1 MNKVSIYHLLVLLT
15 FSLSTLSFIPSR
27 SNSPLSPLINT
38 YRRPFSRSASIDN
51 LRESLAVPKDNICR
65 AVDQTK
71 SKKLSVSDAA
81 SLAGCDLREAR
92 NGLVLLATLTGAD
105 LDVTNDGEIVYKFP
119 ENYRQILQKRSTGQQ
134 LKTLYST
141 VKAPLFSLIR
151 ISFGLFLIASLIII
165 GTSLAFISVNSSSN
179 SDDREDRRGR
189 SSPMFSYNFFGPS
202 PFDLI
207 IYGQPPRRVES
218 SEISFLESFFS
229 YIFGDGNP
237 NTDFSSEQLRAC
249 AKMIRSCGGVAV
261 AEQLAPFLDPPD
273 IPLNQREGSDSEVDS
288 ALVREQW
295 VLPAVVQLNGV
306 PSVTEEG
313 DIVYTFPDLMM
324 TAQEGDEERNGRDS
338 RAPSFLQEKIVPFS
352 RANPGQLLMAG
363 GLGVVNLIGA
373 LSLGRMLGS
382 PLVLTRYP
390 ELALVGKLFPVLL
403 GYAVLYNIIPVVRGF
418 LQEKQNNEIASR
430 NKRRQNWAMFLQSKN
445 VMIARKLAAAA
456 EARRKESLSM
466 RSVTDKDVFY
476 STSEPESRGEERLL
490 DDFDQRL
497 KRE

>member
-1 MNKVSIYHLLVLLT
+1 
-15 FSLSTLSFIPSR
+15 
-27 SNSPLSPLINT
+27 
-38 YRRPFSRSASIDN
+38 
-51 LRESLAVPKDNICR
+51 
-65 AVDQTK
+65 
-71 SKKLSVSDAA
+71 
-81 SLAGCDLREAR
+81 
-92 NGLVLLATLTGAD
+92 
-105 LDVTNDGEIVYKFP
+105 
-119 ENYRQILQKRSTGQQ
+119 
-134 LKTLYST
+134 
-141 VKAPLFSLIR
+141 
-151 ISFGLFLIASLIII
+151 
-165 GTSLAFISVNSSSN
+165 
-179 SDDREDRRGR
+179 
-189 SSPMFSYNFFGPS
+189 
-202 PFDLI
+202 
-207 IYGQPPRRVES
+207 
-218 SEISFLESFFS
+218 
-229 YIFGDGNP
+229 
-237 NTDFSSEQLRAC
+237 
-249 AKMIRSCGGVAV
+249 MIRSCGGVAV